1 MSNEDAGKSFI
12 TLDMDETR
20 ELRWNFRALQKFESR
35 AKDILKRHEI
45 FKPGMAV
52 HAGYIL
58 SNFLKISDVLE
69 AAVAAACDIDG
80 IGKKDG
86 PSEAAVAIQGYLDR
100 GGSLESLQQKIYHSY
115 LVVNDPSL
123 VAVWLENMAREAE
136 INRINKEKADAKLEV
151 ARLELADDRK
161 KIQNLQKISGN
172 KPQE

>member
-1 MSNEDAGKSFI
+1 
-12 TLDMDETR
+12 
-20 ELRWNFRALQKFESR
+20 
-35 AKDILKRHEI
+35 
-45 FKPGMAV
+45 
-52 HAGYIL
+52 
-58 SNFLKISDVLE
+58 
-69 AAVAAACDIDG
+69 
-80 IGKKDG
+80 
-86 PSEAAVAIQGYLDR
+86 YLDR